1 MGSVICRAESG
12 DGTWCCMYS
21 VIEGLSIVQNVSL
34 LVLKN
39 DIERL
44 KTTTPY
50 CPSTNH
56 IKREKPMAWNSSR

>member
-1 MGSVICRAESG
+1 
-12 DGTWCCMYS
+12 MYS

-44 KTTTPY
+44 KDHYSVLPLHQ
-50 CPSTNH
+50 SHQARKANGL
-56 IKREKPMAWNSSR
+56 EQ

>member
-12 DGTWCCMYS
+12 GGTWCCMYS

-44 KTTTPY
+44 KDHYSVLPLHQ
-50 CPSTNH
+50 SHQARKANGL
-56 IKREKPMAWNSSR
+56 EQ

>member
-1 MGSVICRAESG
+1 
-12 DGTWCCMYS
+12 MYS

-44 KTTTPY
+44 KTPTTPY

-56 IKREKPMAWNSSR
+56 IKREKIMA